1 MVNQANLTSLWVI
14 PNPNVIKETYAAVNV
29 GLEIT
34 FNRLPF
40 LTSIDQTK
48 TSQFSRDVLTFT
60 VQPHLHW
67 NPMMYFSD
75 YFFI

>member
-1 MVNQANLTSLWVI
+1 MVNKANLTSLWVN

-40 LTSIDQTK
+40 LTSID
-48 TSQFSRDVLTFT
+48 
-60 VQPHLHW
+60 
-67 NPMMYFSD
+67 
-75 YFFI
+75 